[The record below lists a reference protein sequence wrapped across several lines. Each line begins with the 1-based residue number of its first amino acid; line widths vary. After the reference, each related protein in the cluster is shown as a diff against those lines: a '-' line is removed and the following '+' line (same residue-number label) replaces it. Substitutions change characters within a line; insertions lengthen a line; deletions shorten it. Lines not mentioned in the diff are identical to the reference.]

1 MKLIRTNMERI
12 KKYVEPYYE
21 NNVSFLINKGLHS
34 EVSMIYRTPDG
45 EYYLNFSGLSHYE
58 NEWNDNLF
66 DEISLLI
73 LND

>member
-1 MKLIRTNMERI
+1 MKLIRTNMEII

-21 NNVSFLINKGLHS
+21 NNVSFLINKGQRS
-34 EVSMIYRTPDG
+34 EVLMIHRTPDG
-45 EYYLNFSGLSHYE
+45 EYYLNFSGLNYYE

-73 LND
+73 LNA

>member
-34 EVSMIYRTPDG
+34 EVSMIHRTPDG
-45 EYYLNFSGLSHYE
+45 EYYLNFSGLNHYE
-58 NEWNDNLF
+58 DEWNDNLF

-73 LND
+73 LNA

>member
-21 NNVSFLINKGLHS
+21 NNVSFLINKGQRS
-34 EVSMIYRTPDG
+34 EVLMIHRTSNG
-45 EYYLNFSGLSHYE
+45 EYYLNFSGLNHYE

>member
-1 MKLIRTNMERI
+1 MKLIKTNMERI

-21 NNVSFLINKGLHS
+21 NNVSFLINRGRRS
-34 EVSMIYRTPDG
+34 EVSMIRRTPDG
-45 EYYLNFSGLSHYE
+45 EYYLNFSGLNHYE

-73 LND
+73 LNA

>member
-21 NNVSFLINKGLHS
+21 NNVSFLINKGRRS
-34 EVSMIYRTPDG
+34 EVSMIHRTQDG

-58 NEWNDNLF
+58 DEWDDNLF

-73 LND
+73 LNA

>member
-21 NNVSFLINKGLHS
+21 NNVSFLINRGRRS
-34 EVSMIYRTPDG
+34 EVSMIHRTPNG
-45 EYYLNFSGLSHYE
+45 EYYLNFSGLNHYE

-73 LND
+73 LNA

>member
-21 NNVSFLINKGLHS
+21 NNVSFLINRGRHS
-34 EVSMIYRTPDG
+34 EVSMIHCTPDG
-45 EYYLNFSGLSHYE
+45 EYYLNFGGLSHYE

-73 LND
+73 LNA

>member
-21 NNVSFLINKGLHS
+21 NNVSFLINKDLHS
-34 EVSMIYRTPDG
+34 EVSMIHRTPNG
-45 EYYLNFSGLSHYE
+45 EYYLNFSGLNHYE

>member
-21 NNVSFLINKGLHS
+21 NNVSFLINKGRRS
-34 EVSMIYRTPDG
+34 EVSMIHCTPDG
-45 EYYLNFSGLSHYE
+45 KYYLNFSGLNHYE

-73 LND
+73 LNA

>member
-21 NNVSFLINKGLHS
+21 NNVSFLINKGRRS
-34 EVSMIYRTPDG
+34 EVSMIHRTSDG
-45 EYYLNFSGLSHYE
+45 EYYLNFSGLNHYE
-58 NEWNDNLF
+58 NEWNDSLF

-73 LND
+73 LNA

>member
-12 KKYVEPYYE
+12 KKYAESYYE
-21 NNVSFLINKGLHS
+21 NNVSFLINKGRHS
-34 EVSMIYRTPDG
+34 EVSTIHRTPDG
-45 EYYLNFSGLSHYE
+45 EYYLNFSGLNHYE

-73 LND
+73 LNA

>member
-21 NNVSFLINKGLHS
+21 NNVSFLINRGRRS
-34 EVSMIYRTPDG
+34 EVSMINRTPDG
-45 EYYLNFSGLSHYE
+45 EYYLNFSGLNHYE

-73 LND
+73 LNA

>member
-1 MKLIRTNMERI
+1 MERI

-21 NNVSFLINKGLHS
+21 NNVSFLINKGRHS
-34 EVSMIYRTPDG
+34 EVSIIHRTLDG

-73 LND
+73 LNA

>member
-21 NNVSFLINKGLHS
+21 NNVSFLINKGRRS
-34 EVSMIYRTPDG
+34 EVSMIRRTPDC
-45 EYYLNFSGLSHYE
+45 EYYLNFSGLNHYE

-73 LND
+73 LNA